1 MYCLELVVHGTPG
14 PPEGLINACHVDPVV
29 SVTSAAER
37 GVPDSEESVTT
48 KMSRL
53 PAFTGLNTDV
63 VNQYDVLPVP
73 QGAQWA
79 VAAVPTREGGVP
91 AREGAVPVSAADPVP
106 ALIVEDESAGAI
118 AADNTMINDAATAT
132 ASTLDFTR
140 NFARMD
146 N

>member
-1 MYCLELVVHGTPG
+1 MYCLELEVHGTPG
-14 PPEGLINACHVDPVV
+14 PPDGLINACHVDPVV

-53 PAFTGLNTDV
+53 PASTGLNTVV
-63 VNQYDVLPVP
+63 VNQYPVP

-118 AADNTMINDAATAT
+118 AADNTMINDTAAAT